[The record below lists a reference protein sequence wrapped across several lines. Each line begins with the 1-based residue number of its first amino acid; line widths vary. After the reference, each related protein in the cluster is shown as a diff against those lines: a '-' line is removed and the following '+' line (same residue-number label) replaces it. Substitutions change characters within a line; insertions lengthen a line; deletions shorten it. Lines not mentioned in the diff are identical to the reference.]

1 MLRFIRAR
9 HGRMS
14 THSTRVPSAMRTATI
29 PIGPTAGNIVFA
41 IDAPICTEAMAA
53 STKTMGSRVGIRLG

>member
-1 MLRFIRAR
+1 M
-9 HGRMS
+9 
-14 THSTRVPSAMRTATI
+14 VPSAMRTATM

-53 STKTMGSRVGIRLG
+53 STKAMGNRVDIRLG